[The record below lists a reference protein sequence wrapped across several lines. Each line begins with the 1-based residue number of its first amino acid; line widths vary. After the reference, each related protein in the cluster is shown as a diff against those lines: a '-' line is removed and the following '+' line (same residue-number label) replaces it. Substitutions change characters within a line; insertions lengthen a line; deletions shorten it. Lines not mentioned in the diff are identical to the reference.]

1 MPLSVTSICGFFFFW
16 GVVVL
21 VCLFVCFCLQ
31 CSIWGCNPRHCSC
44 WASSLPLRYIPKSHS
59 DLYFGIP
66 NTPLIRYTQRRAR
79 LQRMRPVRSYSHALI
94 QTKSYEGLSWAGYF
108 YRVVSNDLGKIRKSE
123 DSRKK
128 IGFGL
133 ENCLDN
139 RAIYLEGHYLGAIRR
154 QEENQEIIV
163 SHWGDSGQD

>member
-1 MPLSVTSICGFFFFW
+1 
-16 GVVVL
+16 
-21 VCLFVCFCLQ
+21 
-31 CSIWGCNPRHCSC
+31 
-44 WASSLPLRYIPKSHS
+44 
-59 DLYFGIP
+59 
-66 NTPLIRYTQRRAR
+66 
-79 LQRMRPVRSYSHALI
+79 MRPVRSYSHALI
-94 QTKSYEGLSWAGYF
+94 QTNSYEGLSWAGYF

-154 QEENQEIIV
+154 QEENQESIV

>member
-1 MPLSVTSICGFFFFW
+1 
-16 GVVVL
+16 
-21 VCLFVCFCLQ
+21 
-31 CSIWGCNPRHCSC
+31 
-44 WASSLPLRYIPKSHS
+44 
-59 DLYFGIP
+59 
-66 NTPLIRYTQRRAR
+66 
-79 LQRMRPVRSYSHALI
+79 MRPVRSYSHTLI
-94 QTKSYEGLSWAGYF
+94 QTNSYEGLSWAGYF

-133 ENCLDN
+133 ENYLDN

-154 QEENQEIIV
+154 QEENQESIV